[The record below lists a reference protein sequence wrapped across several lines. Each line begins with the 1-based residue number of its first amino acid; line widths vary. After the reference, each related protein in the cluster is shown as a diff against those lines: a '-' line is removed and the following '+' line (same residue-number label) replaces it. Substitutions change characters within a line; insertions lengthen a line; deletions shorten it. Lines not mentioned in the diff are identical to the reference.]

1 MSTENQELPVG
12 RRFDGKLWDFVE
24 CKVKKLPSGYY
35 IRIDTFDPNS
45 IKECQRNYGD
55 IDVKGKVVMDL
66 GANIGGF
73 ARMAVDA
80 GAKQVIAVEPCP
92 DNFAMLQLN
101 SPNSLNL
108 NAAVSEHNDPKCTFY
123 YATSQRNSVSSSTAK
138 RRNSSDVS
146 VEVDSH
152 NFSALLEQYRPQVLK
167 IDIEGK
173 EYDLLDTIDKIPDFV
188 ETVAIEFHKTSGRF
202 KEYPARFFDPVLW
215 EVTEHPIMMFKQKK
229 VFDFTFRRKAA

>member
-1 MSTENQELPVG
+1 MSQMQDNLPVG
-12 RRFDGKLWDFVE
+12 RRFDGKLRDFVTCE
-24 CKVKKLPSGYY
+24 VKKQSNGYY
-35 IRIDTFDPNS
+35 IRVDTFDPGS
-45 IKECQRNYGD
+45 VKECLRNYSD
-55 IDVKGKVVMDL
+55 IDVKDKVVLDL

-73 ARMAVDA
+73 AKMAVDA

-101 SPNSLNL
+101 SPKSLNL
-108 NAAVSEHNDPKCTFY
+108 NAAVSEHSDPKCTFY

-138 RRNSSDVS
+138 RRNSSDIS
-146 VEVDSH
+146 VEVDSY

-202 KEYPARFFDPVLW
+202 KEYPARFFDPNLW
-215 EVTEHPIMMFKQKK
+215 EVIEHPIMMFKQKK
-229 VFDFTFRRKAA
+229 VFDFTFKRKAA

>member
-1 MSTENQELPVG
+1 MSQMQDNLPVG
-12 RRFDGKLWDFVE
+12 RRFDGKLRDFVTCE
-24 CKVKKLPSGYY
+24 VKKQSNGYY
-35 IRIDTFDPNS
+35 IRVDTFDPGS
-45 IKECQRNYGD
+45 VKECLRNYSD
-55 IDVKGKVVMDL
+55 IDVKDKVVLDL

-73 ARMAVDA
+73 AKMAVDA

-101 SPNSLNL
+101 SPKSLNL
-108 NAAVSEHNDPKCTFY
+108 NAAVSEHSDPKCAFY

-138 RRNSSDVS
+138 RRNSSDIS
-146 VEVDSH
+146 VEVDSY

-202 KEYPARFFDPVLW
+202 KEYPARFFDPNLW
-215 EVTEHPIMMFKQKK
+215 EVIEHPIMMFKQKK
-229 VFDFTFRRKAA
+229 VFDFTFKRKAA